1 MPGRTCSGFS
11 SPGGTAATVTLP
23 LLPNSMV
30 DIGLMVAPL
39 VGVTKNTL
47 DGAFAGAAAG
57 ALAVDA
63 GGVSAPPQ
71 AAATTVHSP
80 SITAFTIF
88 IATPFSLPRSA
99 SAVRVTGKT
108 LGLYVA
114 SGAVSSAAANLC
126 LLRPS
131 SAA

>member
-30 DIGLMVAPL
+30 DIGLIVAPL

-47 DGAFAGAAAG
+47 LAGGLAGAAAG

-63 GGVSAPPQ
+63 GGVSEPPQ

-114 SGAVSSAAANLC
+114 SLAASL
-126 LLRPS
+126 
-131 SAA
+131 AA

>member
-30 DIGLMVAPL
+30 DIGLIVAPL

-47 DGAFAGAAAG
+47 LAGGLAGVAAG

-63 GGVSAPPQ
+63 GGVSGPPQ
-71 AAATTVHSP
+71 AAAITVQSP

-88 IATPFSLPRSA
+88 IAAPFFFASLRFGGSSGLA
-99 SAVRVTGKT
+99 KFWDYT
-108 LGLYVA
+108 LLA
-114 SGAVSSAAANLC
+114 RRRC
-126 LLRPS
+126 
-131 SAA
+131 